1 MALYGSLRTMPL
13 ADLLQWVKTTSR
25 SGVLT
30 ISRDGNEWE
39 LVLEGGSVRGYS
51 GPELRDNLGHIV
63 VTSGLLTEEDLR
75 AAYQHQRAHGGSL
88 QQALLAKQLIAPE
101 PLQQCLRE
109 LACESI
115 YDLFID
121 LPGEFVFSEQIP
133 QGLDLGLDEHERLPV
148 DLDVNHL
155 LMEGARRQDEW
166 SHIRNRFPHDDVCVR
181 ILDDKLP
188 LLETIGVRERR
199 ILASL
204 NAGQSV
210 ADICL
215 ELRAPILSVLRILVG
230 FEASGAVEIT
240 TKRLPPGEARAAGR
254 LEQLMQ
260 QAEVLRGAR
269 QFDEA
274 VSLLEVVV
282 RMRPDSETAR
292 AILKETLEEQIKD
305 LYAALPPLKVPVL
318 VADEQRLGA
327 LRLRPE
333 ERFLLNRLSA
343 QMDVGSLIMV
353 SSLNERETL
362 KTLKKLLH
370 SGIIELR

>member
-1 MALYGSLRTMPL
+1 MAIYGSLRTMPL
-13 ADLLQWVKTTSR
+13 ADLLQWLKNTAR

-30 ISRDGNEWE
+30 VSRDGNEWE
-39 LVLEGGSVRGYS
+39 LLVEDGMVTGYS
-51 GPELRDNLGHIV
+51 GPELRDNLGQIV

-75 AAYQHQRAHGGSL
+75 TALQHQRAHGGTL
-88 QQALLAKQLIAPE
+88 QRAILARRLLAPE

-109 LACESI
+109 LAIESI

-133 QGLDLGLDEHERLPV
+133 KGLDLGLEDHDRLPLE
-148 DLDVNHL
+148 LDVNHL

-166 SHIRNRFPHDDVCVR
+166 SQVRERFPRDDVR
-181 ILDDKLP
+181 IRIVDEQLP
-188 LLETIGVRERR
+188 PLETLGVRDRR

-204 NAGQSV
+204 SAGQSV
-210 ADICL
+210 SDICL
-215 ELRAPILSVLRILVG
+215 ELRAPVLSVLRTLVG
-230 FEASGAVEIT
+230 FEQMGAVQFLAEDPSHSEPHAS
-240 TKRLPPGEARAAGR
+240 RLDQLIEQAA
-254 LEQLMQ
+254 
-260 QAEVLRGAR
+260 VLRQAR

-274 VSLLEVVV
+274 ASLLEVVV
-282 RMRPDSETAR
+282 RMRPDAERAR
-292 AILKETLEEQIKD
+292 VALREIFEDQIRD

-318 VADEQRLGA
+318 VADEHRVGR